1 METIIIE
8 LIVPASNER
17 FDFVLP
23 AASKVDVIIQE
34 MIRLLEAKG
43 QNIAFAHAT
52 TQLCDIETAQVLDP
66 GIALAQQG
74 IRDGSQLMLV

>member
-1 METIIIE
+1 M
-8 LIVPASNER
+8 
-17 FDFVLP
+17 
-23 AASKVDVIIQE
+23 IIQE